1 MFQQRTRRSRAVYLA
16 IALAAGMAPAR
27 AQIRNITV
35 TSAASFEPGLPSP
48 GSIASLLCTG
58 LDGIP
63 PLTSASTYPL
73 PRDLAGVRV
82 SISGIPAPLY
92 AVAALDGYQQVNFQ
106 VPLDA
111 AGGGPFAVIVERGSL
126 RGTQTVITLSES
138 PGEFFLLA
146 DGSPAIQHANY
157 DLVTATRPVSPGE
170 TAIVYLTGLHSTVP
184 RVTTGE
190 AAPSDPLAIV
200 PQWDQVAT
208 ADIIRVEFAGVSV
221 QPHFVGLVPGM
232 AGVYQINF
240 VVPAMLQESPAGM
253 LLIRQKCTAFFGSC
267 QAGGGIKTTQRSR
280 PVRVPVRR

>member
-1 MFQQRTRRSRAVYLA
+1 LFPQNTLQIRAAYLA
-16 IALAAGMAPAR
+16 IALTASLAPAR
-27 AQIRNITV
+27 SQIRNIVV

-48 GSIASLLCTG
+48 GSIASLFCIG

-63 PLTSASTYPL
+63 SLTSASTYPL

-82 SISGIPAPLY
+82 LVSGIPAPLY

-111 AGGGPFAVIVERGSL
+111 AGGDPAAVVVERGSL
-126 RGTQTVITLSES
+126 RGIQTVITLSES

-157 DLVTATRPVSPGE
+157 DLVTAASPVSPGE
-170 TAIVYLTGLHSTVP
+170 TAITYLTGLHSTVP
-184 RVTTGE
+184 RVATGE
-190 AAPSDPLAIV
+190 AAPFEPLAIV
-200 PQWDQVAT
+200 PQWNQVAT
-208 ADIIRVEFAGVSV
+208 ADIIRVEFAGISV
-221 QPHFVGLVPGM
+221 QPQFVGLVPGM